1 MSKFARVLGSCQA
14 DPAKKAGS
22 RTHTSKKGSQTQP
35 VFNPGDWITQAT
47 AARTRHVS
55 RQAIAKLIRK
65 GKFSTLVISGRVF
78 LKRSEVEEYKP
89 NAGGRPRRT

>member
-14 DPAKKAGS
+14 DPAKKSGS
-22 RTHTSKKGSQTQP
+22 RTHASKKGSQKQP
-35 VFNPGDWITQAT
+35 IFSPGDWITQAT
-47 AARTRHVS
+47 AARVRRVS

-65 GKFSTLVISGRVF
+65 GKFSTLVIAGRVF
-78 LKRSEVEEYKP
+78 LKRSEVAEYKP